1 MLLTWFV
8 VTASVAA
15 LTVIAARSLRPIPIR
30 VRNRRSVR
38 VVRRD

>member
-15 LTVIAARSLRPIPIR
+15 LTVIAARQPRAIPIR
-30 VRNRRSVR
+30 VRNRRRVR